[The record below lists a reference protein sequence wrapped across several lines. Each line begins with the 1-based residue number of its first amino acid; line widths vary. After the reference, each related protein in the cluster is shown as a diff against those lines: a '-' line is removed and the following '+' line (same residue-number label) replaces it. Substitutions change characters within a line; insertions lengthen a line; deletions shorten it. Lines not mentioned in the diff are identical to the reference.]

1 MVDVGS
7 TELLLCIP
15 IVLILIA
22 LVAWVIMR
30 LFVNDQGNTQNDASQ
45 VNQGSFEV
53 VTTEEVD

>member
-1 MVDVGS
+1 MMVGT

-22 LVAWVIMR
+22 LVAWVIIR
-30 LFVNDQGNTQNDASQ
+30 LFVNDQGDTQNDASQ

>member
-1 MVDVGS
+1 MVAVGS

>member
-1 MVDVGS
+1 MVDVTS